1 MPASLATKAYINC
14 VATQV
19 TSLYCDMLTAAR
31 VAATRL
37 HVPVTDVHV
46 PVTDVHVPVTDVHVP
61 VTDVHISSAPR
72 WLTCS
77 MLAKAVMT
85 NVMVRGQID

>member
-46 PVTDVHVPVTDVHVP
+46 PVTDVHVPVTDVH
-61 VTDVHISSAPR
+61 ISSAPR